1 MPIYENAEPDIRSMQ
16 GIHLYQYFLSN
27 CSQRVCIALEE
38 KGLDW
43 TPHPINL
50 FAQENTRDEYFRIN
64 PTGLVPAMVHDGV
77 VITES
82 IDILRYIEEQFPE
95 PALYPP
101 HEAER
106 RKVDEWMN
114 LATENHTGVV
124 KTYMYAVAFDGKSPE
139 VMERYS
145 EKQEDKDLLAFHQES
160 SAGFTQSRVL
170 AAERE
175 LFAFYD
181 SLEQQLGGRQWLVGD
196 RFTYADIAWFVQYFL
211 NNRTGVINFQNYPN
225 IRRWG
230 ALIMQRPSFR
240 RGVTRIQPWYARLM
254 CLALRIKSRLRR
266 GEPAPMQP
274 RPVAPQ
280 AT

>member
-1 MPIYENAEPDIRSMQ
+1 MPVYRDADADIRSMQ
-16 GIHLYQYFLSN
+16 GIHVYQYFLSN

-50 FAQENTRDEYFRIN
+50 FLQENASDEYFRIN
-64 PTGLVPAMVHDGV
+64 PRGLVPAMVHDGV

-82 IDILRYIEEQFPE
+82 IDILRYIEEHFPE

-101 HEAER
+101 GEAER

-114 LATENHTGVV
+114 LATERHTAVV
-124 KTYMYAVAFDGKSPE
+124 KTYMYAVAFHSKGPK
-139 VMERYS
+139 VMERYAA
-145 EKQEDKDLLAFHQES
+145 KQEDENLLAFHQECE
-160 SAGFTQSRVL
+160 AGFTQSRVL
-170 AAERE
+170 EAERE

-181 SLEQQLGGRQWLVGD
+181 RLEKGLGEHQWLVDD

-211 NNRTGVINFQNYPN
+211 NHRTGVVNFRHYPN

-230 ALIMQRPSFR
+230 AQIMQRPSFQ
-240 RGVTRIQPWYARLM
+240 RGVTGIQPWYASLM
-254 CLALRIKSRLRR
+254 CLALKVKSWTRR
-266 GEPAPMQP
+266 RSPAPLQP
-274 RPVAPQ
+274 RLA
-280 AT
+280 A

>member
-1 MPIYENAEPDIRSMQ
+1 MPVHENAEPDIKSMR

-43 TPHPINL
+43 TPHPVNL
-50 FAQENTRDEYFRIN
+50 FTQQNTKDEYFRIN
-64 PTGLVPAMVHDGV
+64 PKGLVPAMVHDGV

-82 IDILRYIEEQFPE
+82 IDILRYIEEHFPE

-101 HEAER
+101 DEAER
-106 RKVDEWMN
+106 QEVDEWMN
-114 LATENHTGVV
+114 LATEKHMDVV
-124 KTYMYAVAFDGKSPE
+124 KTYMYAMAFDAKSSE
-139 VMERYS
+139 MMEDYA
-145 EKQEDKDLLAFHQES
+145 EKQQDEDLIAFHQERA
-160 SAGFTQSRVL
+160 AGFTPSRVL
-170 AAERE
+170 SVERE

-181 SLEQQLGGRQWLVGD
+181 SLEKELGEHRWLVGD

-211 NNRTGVINFQNYPN
+211 NDRAGVVDFRNYPN

-230 ALIMQRPSFR
+230 ALVMQRPSFR
-240 RGVTRIQPWYARLM
+240 RGVTRIQPWYAPLM

-266 GEPAPMQP
+266 GGPPPMQP
-274 RPVAPQ
+274 RLA
-280 AT
+280 A